1 MRSPLGGIEEN
12 RERAADVAQRR
23 ADRAVL
29 RLLKDADNVELKV
42 TVPDADRQSAVLKLD
57 LDVLDCEL
65 RQVVFFDTPDLR
77 LNGAGVVVR
86 ARRARN
92 GGDSVVKLRPVV
104 AAQLPSELRHTSGF
118 KIELDAMPGTFVC
131 SGALKARVDSA
142 DVKEV
147 LQGTRS
153 IRKLFSR
160 EQRAFYAAHAPKG
173 LDLDAL
179 TPLGPINVART
190 KFELDEAIGRRSVAE
205 LWFYPDGTRILE
217 LSMKCAPEEAFQLAA
232 QMRVI
237 LTRHGI
243 NPTGEQ
249 QTKTRKTLQYFSR
262 LRGHRYH

>member
-1 MRSPLGGIEEN
+1 VRPLQAGIEES
-12 RERAADVAQRR
+12 RERAVGAAQRR
-23 ADRAVL
+23 ADRAAL
-29 RLLKDADNVELKV
+29 RLLKDADEVELKV
-42 TVPDADRQSAVLKLD
+42 TVPDADRYSAVLKLD

-65 RQVVFFDTPDLR
+65 RQVVFFDTPDLQ
-77 LNGAGVVVR
+77 LNSAGVVVR

-104 AAQLPSELRHTSGF
+104 AAQLPSDLRHANGF

-131 SGALKARVDSA
+131 SGSLKARVDSA

-147 LQGTRS
+147 LQGTRP

-160 EQRAFYAAHAPKG
+160 EQRAFYAEHAPKG
-173 LDLDAL
+173 LKLDAL

-190 KFELDEAIGRRSVAE
+190 KFELDDAIGRKAVAE

-217 LSMKCAPEEAFQLAA
+217 LSLKCAPDEAFQLAA
-232 QMRVI
+232 QTRVI
-237 LTRHGI
+237 LTRRGI

-249 QTKTRKTLQYFSR
+249 QTKTRKTLHYFSR
-262 LRGHRYH
+262 LHGKSHH

>member
-1 MRSPLGGIEEN
+1 MRSPLAGIEEN

-65 RQVVFFDTPDLR
+65 RQVVFFDTPDLQ
-77 LNGAGVVVR
+77 LNRAGVVVR
-86 ARRARN
+86 ARRART

-104 AAQLPSELRHTSGF
+104 AAQLPSDLRHTKGF
-118 KIELDAMPGTFVC
+118 KIELDAMPGSLVC
-131 SGALKARVDSA
+131 SGSLKARVDSA

-147 LQGTRS
+147 LQGTRP

-160 EQRAFYAAHAPKG
+160 EQRAFYAEHAPKG
-173 LDLDAL
+173 LELDAL

-190 KFELDEAIGRRSVAE
+190 KFELDEAIGRKSVAE

-232 QMRVI
+232 QTRVI

-243 NPTGEQ
+243 NPTGDQ
-249 QTKTRKTLQYFSR
+249 QTKTRKTLHYFSR
-262 LRGHRYH
+262 LHGKSHQ